1 MYRRISHNILE
12 EHFDSPKNS
21 SKTGDDFIRPGNGSL
36 GINDPLPSYV
46 MNEDTMLFR
55 MDSRSAWAKY
65 AWSLLNYGISL
76 NNNLM
81 ATDQVEARML
91 KNAYALGESLVPY
104 YGITAG
110 TRLGEILASIA
121 KTGADVVKAVKDKK
135 PLDPFKVKW
144 QADIDEL
151 SRFLNSLNPNN
162 WPIDLLKDYFTSLT
176 NLWTDQIIARG
187 SNNPT
192 ADDVAIEKLNKLVV
206 TGITNS
212 SPKHKASSLADI
224 FSRGVIA
231 QFPSL
236 FAE

>member
-12 EHFDSPKNS
+12 EHFDTPQNS
-21 SKTGDDFIRPGNGSL
+21 SKARDDLIRATNGSL

-76 NNNLM
+76 NNNLL
-81 ATDQVEARML
+81 ATDQVEARLL
-91 KNAYALGESLVPY
+91 KNAYALGESVVPY

-121 KTGADVVKAVKDKK
+121 KIGADVVKAVKDKK
-135 PLDPFKVKW
+135 PLDTYKVLW
-144 QADIDEL
+144 ATNIDEL
-151 SRFLNSLNPNN
+151 ARVMNNLNPNN
-162 WPIDLLKDYFTSLT
+162 WPVDLLRDYFTNLT
-176 NLWTDQIIARG
+176 EDWTDQIIARA
-187 SNNPT
+187 SNNT
-192 ADDVAIEKLNKLVV
+192 VADDLAIEKLNKLVV

-212 SPKHKASSLADI
+212 SPKHKASSLSDI
-224 FSRGVIA
+224 FSRGIIA

-236 FAE
+236 FAD